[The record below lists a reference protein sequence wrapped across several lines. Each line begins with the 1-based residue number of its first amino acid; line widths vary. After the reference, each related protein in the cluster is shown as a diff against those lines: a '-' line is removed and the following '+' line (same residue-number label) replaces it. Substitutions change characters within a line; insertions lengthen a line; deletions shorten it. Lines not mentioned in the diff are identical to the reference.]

1 MKVNYINK
9 TDVPKR
15 KYTKWT
21 ALIDELMRSE
31 SEAMELVPED
41 VTDVQIVSMRNALAK
56 AIRRE
61 GAPIKVRKFG
71 PRIYME
77 KVI

>member
-9 TDVPKR
+9 TDITKR

-56 AIRRE
+56 AIRRT
-61 GAPIKVRKFG
+61 GVPIKVRKYG
-71 PRIYME
+71 PRIYLE

>member
-9 TDVPKR
+9 TDIPKR

-31 SEAMELVPED
+31 SEAIELVPED
-41 VTDVQIVSMRNALAK
+41 ATDEQVISMRNALAK

-61 GAPIKVRKFG
+61 GAPIKVRKYG
-71 PRIYME
+71 PRIYLE